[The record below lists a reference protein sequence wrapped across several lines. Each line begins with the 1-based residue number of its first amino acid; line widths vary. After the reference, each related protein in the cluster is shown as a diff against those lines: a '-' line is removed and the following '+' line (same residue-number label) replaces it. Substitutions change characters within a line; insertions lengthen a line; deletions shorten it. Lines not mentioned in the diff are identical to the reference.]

1 MQRVGAVDVFGVG
14 VKRAKR
20 CGGRHEHAHR
30 VGVVV
35 KAVNKAFAHVFVNH
49 RVVGY
54 VVHPLF
60 VLRIGGQFAVEQQVC
75 HFEEVGLFGK
85 LFDGVAAVAQHAS
98 IAVKIRDGRFACSS
112 RQKRGVV
119 HAQFR
124 VEFAQGRR

>member
-1 MQRVGAVDVFGVG
+1 MQRVGAVDVFGIG

-20 CGGRHEHAHR
+20 CGGRNEHSHR

-35 KAVNKAFAHVFVNH
+35 KTVNKAFAHIFVNH

-54 VVHPLF
+54 VVHPFL
-60 VLRIGGQFAVEQQVC
+60 VLRISGQFAVEQQVC
-75 HFEEVGLFGK
+75 HFKKVGFLGK
-85 LFDGVAAVAQHAS
+85 LFDGVAAVAQHAC

-112 RQKRGVV
+112 RQKCGVV